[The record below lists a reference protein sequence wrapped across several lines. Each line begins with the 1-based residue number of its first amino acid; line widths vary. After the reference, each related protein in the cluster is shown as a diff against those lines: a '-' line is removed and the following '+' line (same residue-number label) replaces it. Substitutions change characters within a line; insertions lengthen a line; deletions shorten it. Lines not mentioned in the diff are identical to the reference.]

1 MSADGAARLGWV
13 GAGRM
18 GLALAGRLLAAG
30 HELAVYNRTRAK
42 AEPLAERGATLVDS
56 PAALSDRDVVFT
68 IVAGPDD
75 FQQVV
80 RRVLAGERAPGV
92 IVDFT
97 TVSPEASAEVREA
110 AAARGTALIAAPVS
124 GNPRVVRAG
133 RLTIVASGPEHAYRA
148 VEPLLEQLAA
158 RVTYVGDG
166 DQARLAKICHNLM
179 LGVVSQC
186 LAEIVVLAEK
196 GGMSRAAFLEFLNHS
211 VMGSTFTRYKTPAY
225 VNLDFTPTFTP
236 LLLRKDFDLGL
247 HAARE
252 LDVPMPLAAATQQAV
267 QALIGHG
274 HTDTDFAALLQLQA
288 HNSGLDLQPE
298 HTDVPDGLSD
308 APVPAGAGN

>member
-1 MSADGAARLGWV
+1 
-13 GAGRM
+13 M
-18 GLALAGRLLAAG
+18 GVALAARLLAAG
-30 HELAVYNRTRAK
+30 HDLAVYNRTRAK
-42 AEPLAERGATLVDS
+42 AEPLVERGATLVDS
-56 PAALSDRDVVFT
+56 PAALSDREVVFT
-68 IVAGPDD
+68 IVAGSED
-75 FQQVV
+75 FKQVV
-80 RRVLAGERAPGV
+80 RGVLEGERAPAV

-97 TVSPEASAEVREA
+97 TVSPQASVQVREA
-110 AAARGTALIAAPVS
+110 AAAVGTALVAAPVS
-124 GNPRVVRAG
+124 GNPKVVRAG
-133 RLTIVASGPEHAYRA
+133 RLTIVASGPEPAYRE

-166 DQARLAKICHNLM
+166 DRARLAKICHNLM

-247 HAARE
+247 QAARE

-274 HTDTDFAALLQLQA
+274 YTDTDFAALLELQA
-288 HNSGLDLQPE
+288 QNSGIELEPE
-298 HTDVPDGLSD
+298 DADVPDGLSD
-308 APVPAGAGN
+308 APVAAGAGG